1 MDTNEIIKKIL
12 PKIKDKRIIY
22 INGTKGSGKT
32 TLSNLIASK
41 LTNCIIIDKDIIR
54 YNIRGT
60 YRAGDEEF
68 EAEVMEAYLNKVIE
82 EYNNSENDHIIVIHN
97 QKIKEDRKIITDF
110 FKDKSNEVIAI
121 YLNYSLNKLMG
132 HIGHDGKDTNK
143 NYVHYNH
150 VEYIYKAIKYMK
162 EKEDLSL
169 DEGFSS
175 IINITDDNI
184 KIIK

>member
-1 MDTNEIIKKIL
+1 M
-12 PKIKDKRIIY
+12 
-22 INGTKGSGKT
+22 TKAF
-32 TLSNLIASK
+32 I
-41 LTNCIIIDKDIIR
+41 
-54 YNIRGT
+54 
-60 YRAGDEEF
+60 
-68 EAEVMEAYLNKVIE
+68 
-82 EYNNSENDHIIVIHN
+82 
-97 QKIKEDRKIITDF
+97 KIKEDRKIITDF

-184 KIIK
+184 EIIK